1 MNNWLLVQQFTILRY
16 YSNIHS
22 IIDILLCISSRFV
35 WSGSQVLTLPPMYT
49 RSVKAGSSTSGPSCA
64 SFPPFTSDL
73 GEKCLLHQVNS
84 AGKTW
89 KQHGNS
95 METPEEN
102 LNMALS
108 KYVRPPSPR
117 TVTCNKHQQTTWR
130 TIITT
135 IDPDGVSHLLNI
147 WNPEVCVEQS
157 LEGERSLA
165 AMTPIWSYMNMISTW
180 SLGCCHKK
188 GRPELEFLS
197 ILFSS
202 GNMPHIC

>member
-22 IIDILLCISSRFV
+22 IIDILLCILSRFV

-89 KQHGNS
+89 KQHGNTWRKS
-95 METPEEN
+95 EHGLVQIRST
-102 LNMALS
+102 S
-108 KYVRPPSPR
+108 KPS
-117 TVTCNKHQQTTWR
+117 HSHLQQTSTNHMTDHHHNYWPR
-130 TIITT
+130 RGL
-135 IDPDGVSHLLNI
+135 P
-147 WNPEVCVEQS
+147 PAQY
-157 LEGERSLA
+157 LESGSMCGAKSGRWKEPGSND
-165 AMTPIWSYMNMISTW
+165 TYM
-180 SLGCCHKK
+180 
-188 GRPELEFLS
+188 
-197 ILFSS
+197 ILY
-202 GNMPHIC
+202 GYR

>member
-22 IIDILLCISSRFV
+22 IIDILLCISYRFV
-35 WSGSQVLTLPPMYT
+35 WSGSQVLTLPPVYT

-73 GEKCLLHQVNS
+73 GEKCLQLGELGRKN
-84 AGKTW
+84 
-89 KQHGNS
+89 
-95 METPEEN
+95 METAWKHLKKIWTWPCPN
-102 LNMALS
+102 TFDLQALAQ
-108 KYVRPPSPR
+108 SPA
-117 TVTCNKHQQTTWR
+117 TNINKR